1 MTKLCSTLLVSAT
14 LLAALSSD
22 ISGTW
27 NMGLQGDHV
36 IPTALVLKQDGTSIT
51 GTIAIPVR
59 VGERVEVPLTGELK
73 GAALKLSGQMET
85 AKEPMTIE
93 IAGEL
98 KDDGSMEG
106 TLVTHGHNLTWTA
119 ERLRERKR

>member
-1 MTKLCSTLLVSAT
+1 MTKLCSTLFVSAT
-14 LLAALSSD
+14 LLAAPAAD

-36 IPTALVLKQDGTSIT
+36 IPTALVLKQDGTSLT
-51 GTIAIPVR
+51 GTIAVPVR
-59 VGERVEVPLTGELK
+59 VGERVEVPLAGEFN
-73 GAALKLSGQMET
+73 GVALKLSGKLET
-85 AKEPMTIE
+85 AKEPMAIE

-98 KDDGSMEG
+98 KEDGSMEG

-119 ERLRERKR
+119 ERLKERRR

>member
-1 MTKLCSTLLVSAT
+1 MTKLVSTLLVSAT
-14 LLAALSSD
+14 LLAAPSSD

-36 IPTALVLKQDGTSIT
+36 IPTALVLKQDGTSVT

-59 VGERVEVPLTGELK
+59 VGERVDVPISGEFK
-73 GAALKLSGQMET
+73 GTALKLSGQMDA

-119 ERLRERKR
+119 ERLKERKR

>member
-1 MTKLCSTLLVSAT
+1 MTKLLSTLFVSAT
-14 LLAALSSD
+14 LLAAPSAD

-36 IPTALVLKQDGTSIT
+36 IPTALVLKQDGSALT
-51 GTIAIPVR
+51 GTIAMPVR

-73 GAALKLSGQMET
+73 GATLKLSGKMET

-93 IAGEL
+93 IAGEV

-106 TLVTHGHNLTWTA
+106 TLVAHGHNLTWTA
-119 ERLRERKR
+119 ERLKERKR